1 MASSIASYQNAL
13 LALLPRGVA
22 WSKDADSELGKLMA
36 GIAEEFARIDER
48 AQDLLNESLPSQ
60 ASETFDEWESEYGS
74 PGPCGGIDPTF
85 QERLTALLQT
95 YKMQGGQSRAF
106 FRDVAKTMG
115 YDITITEYGQR
126 LYGDHYGDLY
136 GGEDWVY
143 VWQVNAATINFKEMH
158 YGDQWGSL
166 YRSWSNARLECVF
179 NRLKHAHMHIIF
191 SYT

>member
-1 MASSIASYQNAL
+1 MASGVTSYQNAL

-22 WSKDADSELGKLMA
+22 WSKDTDSELGKLMA

-48 AQDLLNESLPSQ
+48 AQALLDESLPSR
-60 ASETFDEWESEYGS
+60 ASETFEEWESEYGL
-74 PGPCGGIDPTF
+74 PDPCSGIDPTF

-106 FRDVAKTMG
+106 FIEVAALMG
-115 YDITITEYGQR
+115 YDITVSEYGQR
-126 LYGDHYGDLY
+126 LYGDYYGDLY

-143 VWQVNAATINFKEMH
+143 VWQVNAAQVNFNEMR
-158 YGDQWGSL
+158 YGNKWGSL
-166 YRSWSNARLECVF
+166 YRTWSNARLECVF
-179 NRLKHAHMHIIF
+179 NRLKHAHMKIIF